1 MLMTNWKKIGL
12 GLLVAAFA
20 ASCSISTNMDA
31 TIDREVEAATKMKEE
46 AKAPTPLANQ
56 DLIKVKD
63 DIWLGDTSEI
73 EYDGAPLPAYLEGK
87 NGITLVSNRP
97 I

>member
-31 TIDREVEAATKMKEE
+31 TIDREVEAATKMKEA
-46 AKAPTPLANQ
+46 AKAPTTLANQ

-63 DIWLGDTSEI
+63 DIWL
-73 EYDGAPLPAYLEGK
+73 A
-87 NGITLVSNRP
+87 TLARLSTTALRFRL
-97 I
+97 IWKAKTALL